1 MTNDKRPMAN
11 DICAIGIDV
20 GGTKIAAG
28 VVTRAGEL
36 LFHRCLPTGAER
48 GGEAALRDVEALSVE
63 LINRAE
69 EANMNVTGIG
79 LCVAELVDLD
89 GNVTSGHTIKWNGW
103 PIRERLSRIAPT
115 VIESDVRAAALAE
128 AIYGA
133 GLDYEIFLYL
143 TVGTGVSCCLVMHKR
158 PYAGAHGDALIC
170 ASSPLTSTC
179 AECGASNKVA
189 LEDYASGPALARRYQ
204 PYSPEKISRAEE
216 VIKAAKGGAARAIE
230 IVRSAGDA
238 LGVTAGLLINTLDPE
253 AVVVGGGLGR
263 ADGLYWECF
272 LRSTR
277 AHIWAEARRNLPVT
291 HAALARNG
299 VIGAAVN
306 FLRRGDRP
314 DSVDHYASP
323 IAY

>member
-1 MTNDKRPMAN
+1 MTKEDGQRAN
-11 DICAIGIDV
+11 DTCALGVDV

-28 VVTRAGEL
+28 VVTRVGQ
-36 LFHRCLPTGAER
+36 LFFPIHLPTGAER
-48 GGEAALRDVEALSVE
+48 GGEAVLRDVEALSVE

-69 EANMNVTGIG
+69 KAGMKVAGIG
-79 LCVAELVDLD
+79 LGVAELVDLQ
-89 GNVTSGHTIKWNGW
+89 GNVTSGHTIKWDGW

-133 GLDYEIFLYL
+133 GKDYEIFLYL
-143 TVGTGVSCCLVMHKR
+143 TVGTGISCCLVSHKR

-179 AECGASNKVA
+179 AECGASDRVA
-189 LEDYASGPALARRYQ
+189 LEEYASGPALTRRYQ
-204 PYSPEKISRAEE
+204 PYSSEKISSAED
-216 VIKAAKGGAARAIE
+216 VIKAAQSGDTRAIE

-238 LGVTAGLLINTLDPE
+238 LGVTTGLLVNVLDPE

-263 ADGLYWECF
+263 ADGFYWECF
-272 LRSTR
+272 LRSMR
-277 AHIWAEARRNLPVT
+277 EHIWAEARRNLPIK

-299 VIGAAVN
+299 VVGAAIS
-306 FLRRGDRP
+306 FW
-314 DSVDHYASP
+314 DHSNH
-323 IAY
+323 

>member
-1 MTNDKRPMAN
+1 MTNE
-11 DICAIGIDV
+11 ICAIGIDV

-48 GGEAALRDVEALSVE
+48 GGEAALRDVETLTVE

-69 EANMNVTGIG
+69 EAGMKVAGIG
-79 LCVAELVDLD
+79 LCVAELVDLE

-115 VIESDVRAAALAE
+115 VIESDVRAAALAK

-133 GLDYEIFLYL
+133 GRGAKILLYL
-143 TVGTGVSCCLVMHKR
+143 TVGAGINCCLVIHKR
-158 PYAGAHGDALIC
+158 PYAGAQGDALIC

-179 AECGASNKVA
+179 AECGASNKVV

-204 PYSPEKISRAEE
+204 PHSTEKISRAEE
-216 VIKAAKGGAARAIE
+216 VINAAQGGDARAIE

-238 LGVTAGLLINTLDPE
+238 LGVTAGLLVNTLDPE

-277 AHIWAEARRNLPVT
+277 EHIWAEARRDLPIK
-291 HAALARNG
+291 HAELARNG
-299 VIGAAVN
+299 VIGAAIN
-306 FLRRGDRP
+306 FLSHGDRP
-314 DSVDHYASP
+314 DS
-323 IAY
+323 IAN

>member
-1 MTNDKRPMAN
+1 MNNDKRQMTN
-11 DICAIGIDV
+11 NTCAIGIDV

-36 LFHRCLPTGAER
+36 LFHRRLPTAAER

-69 EANMNVTGIG
+69 EAGMKVAGIG
-79 LCVAELVDLD
+79 LCVAELVDLY
-89 GNVTSGHTIKWNGW
+89 GNVTSGHTIEWNGW
-103 PIRERLSRIAPT
+103 PIRDRLSRIAPA

-133 GLDYEIFLYL
+133 GRDYEIFLYL
-143 TVGTGVSCCLVMHKR
+143 TVGTGISCCLVIQKR

-179 AECGASNKVA
+179 AECGASNRVA
-189 LEDYASGPALARRYQ
+189 LEEYASGPALTRRYQ
-204 PYSPEKISRAEE
+204 PYSSEKISSAED
-216 VIKAAKGGAARAIE
+216 VIKAAQSGDTRAIE

-238 LGVTAGLLINTLDPE
+238 LGVTTGLLVNVLDPE

-263 ADGLYWECF
+263 ADGFYWECF
-272 LRSTR
+272 LRSTQE
-277 AHIWAEARRNLPVT
+277 HIWAEARRNLPIK

-299 VIGAAVN
+299 VVGAAIS
-306 FLRRGDRP
+306 FWGH
-314 DSVDHYASP
+314 SGH
-323 IAY
+323 

>member
-1 MTNDKRPMAN
+1 MAN
-11 DICAIGIDV
+11 DNDICTLGIDV

-28 VVTRAGEL
+28 VVTRVGEL
-36 LFHRCLPTGAER
+36 HFSRHQPTGAER
-48 GGEAALRDVEALSVE
+48 GGEAVLRDVETLSVE

-69 EANMNVTGIG
+69 AAGMKVGGIG
-79 LCVAELVDLD
+79 LCVAELVDLG

-103 PIRERLSRIAPT
+103 PIRERLSQIAPT

-133 GLDYEIFLYL
+133 GKDYGIFLYL

-179 AECGASNKVA
+179 VECGANNNVA
-189 LEDYASGPALARRYQ
+189 LEEYASGPALARRYQ
-204 PYSPEKISRAEE
+204 PYASEKISRAEE
-216 VIKAAKGGAARAIE
+216 IIKAAQGGDARAIE

-238 LGVTAGLLINTLDPE
+238 LGVTTGLLVNTLDPE

-263 ADGLYWECF
+263 SDGIYWECF

-277 AHIWAEARRNLPVT
+277 EHIWAEARRDLIIRHATLPE
-291 HAALARNG
+291 NG
-299 VIGAAVN
+299 VIGAAIN
-306 FLRRGDRP
+306 FLRHVALRRP
-314 DSVDHYASP
+314 KQ
-323 IAY
+323 

>member
-1 MTNDKRPMAN
+1 MNDERPMTN
-11 DICAIGIDV
+11 DICALGIDV

-28 VVTRAGEL
+28 VVTRAGKL
-36 LFHRCLPTGAER
+36 LFHRRLLTGAER
-48 GGEAALRDVEALSVE
+48 GGEAVLRDVEALSVE
-63 LINRAE
+63 LKNRAE
-69 EANMNVTGIG
+69 EAGMKVAGIG
-79 LCVAELVDLD
+79 LCVAELVDLE
-89 GNVTSGHTIKWNGW
+89 GNVTSGHTIKWDGW

-133 GLDYEIFLYL
+133 GRDYEIFFYL
-143 TVGTGVSCCLVMHKR
+143 TVGTGISCCLVMHKR

-179 AECGASNKVA
+179 AECGASNNVA

-216 VIKAAKGGAARAIE
+216 VIKAAQGGDARAVE
-230 IVRSAGDA
+230 IARSAGDA
-238 LGVTAGLLINTLDPE
+238 LGVTAGLLVNTLDPE

-277 AHIWAEARRNLPVT
+277 EHIWAEARRNLPVT
-291 HAALARNG
+291 HAALAWNG
-299 VIGAAVN
+299 VIGAAIN
-306 FLRRGDRP
+306 FLLRGDRP
-314 DSVDHYASP
+314 DS
-323 IAY
+323 IANRQFHIAH

>member
-1 MTNDKRPMAN
+1 MNNDKRQMTN
-11 DICAIGIDV
+11 NTCAIGIDV

-36 LFHRCLPTGAER
+36 LFHRRLPTAAER

-69 EANMNVTGIG
+69 EAGMKVAGIG
-79 LCVAELVDLD
+79 LCVAELVDLE

-133 GLDYEIFLYL
+133 GRDHEIFLYL
-143 TVGTGVSCCLVMHKR
+143 TLGTGISCSLVIHKR

-189 LEDYASGPALARRYQ
+189 LEEYASGPALTRRYQ
-204 PYSPEKISRAEE
+204 PYSSEKVSGAEQ
-216 VIKAAKGGAARAIE
+216 VIKAARD
-230 IVRSAGDA
+230 GDA
-238 LGVTAGLLINTLDPE
+238 QI
-253 AVVVGGGLGR
+253 GR
-263 ADGLYWECF
+263 ASCRE
-272 LRSTR
+272 R
-277 AHIWAEARRNLPVT
+277 V
-291 HAALARNG
+291 
-299 VIGAAVN
+299 
-306 FLRRGDRP
+306 
-314 DSVDHYASP
+314 
-323 IAY
+323 

>member
-1 MTNDKRPMAN
+1 MTKEEGQKAN
-11 DICAIGIDV
+11 DTCALGVDV

-28 VVTRAGEL
+28 VVTRAGQ
-36 LFHRCLPTGAER
+36 LFFPIHLPTGAER
-48 GGEAALRDVEALSVE
+48 GGEAVLRDVEELSVE

-69 EANMNVTGIG
+69 NAGMKVAGIG
-79 LCVAELVDLD
+79 LGVAELVDLQ
-89 GNVTSGHTIKWNGW
+89 GNVTSGHTIKWDGW

-133 GLDYEIFLYL
+133 GKDYEIFLYL
-143 TVGTGVSCCLVMHKR
+143 TVGTGISCCLVSHKR

-179 AECGASNKVA
+179 AECGASNRVA
-189 LEDYASGPALARRYQ
+189 LEEYASGPALTRRYQ
-204 PYSPEKISRAEE
+204 PYSSEKISSAED
-216 VIKAAKGGAARAIE
+216 VIKAAQSGDTRAIE

-238 LGVTAGLLINTLDPE
+238 LGVTTGLLVNVLDPE

-263 ADGLYWECF
+263 ADGFYWECF

-277 AHIWAEARRNLPVT
+277 EHIWAEARRNLPIK

-299 VIGAAVN
+299 VVGAAIS
-306 FLRRGDRP
+306 FWGH
-314 DSVDHYASP
+314 SGH
-323 IAY
+323 